1 MPFFHLLVSGLCS
14 QIQKTTIFN
23 MQNQDS
29 SVLSAF
35 IFIIKSQTYV
45 INITIKWVDGNNLHR
60 TIYVSHK
67 KYDIISSIMTC
78 HHDYFTVTG
87 LHAHDWKHSIID
99 KERQRQQNTQQ
110 LHVWR
115 WGQSV
120 TDPLIM
126 VKYSRAASRSM
137 WQFLSSNFQHK
148 AASTAHTT
156 LTLKSDSKNTNDFQT
171 S

>member
-1 MPFFHLLVSGLCS
+1 
-14 QIQKTTIFN
+14 
-23 MQNQDS
+23 
-29 SVLSAF
+29 
-35 IFIIKSQTYV
+35 
-45 INITIKWVDGNNLHR
+45 
-60 TIYVSHK
+60 
-67 KYDIISSIMTC
+67 MTC

-126 VKYSRAASRSM
+126 VKYSRAVSHSM

-171 S
+171 SWYLSRHQRHLVSIPRRAKQTNRSSGKNTKIIQFNNWK